1 MALAKKGARLII
13 DLIKRY
19 PSTIALFGFVS
30 GVASFFL
37 VEREQEKFAQMLS
50 LLMLASWIWLTLENL
65 LHKGVS
71 HWFGIKL
78 PEPILK
84 FATQLV
90 HQESLFFV
98 IPFFF
103 ITTTWN
109 SGQLIFTSLLITAA
123 CISIVDP
130 LYYGWLA
137 TKRWLYFIF
146 HGVTLF
152 AVLLTALPIIF
163 YIPTPQS
170 YLWSLGI
177 AVLLSFLNV
186 VRELPFNWWRRII
199 AALLL
204 IAVAGGVG
212 VMARPW
218 VPPATLW
225 LTKVAVTDE
234 IDNKNRAPQNQLK
247 IISVDQLRNGL
258 YAYTAIH
265 APRGLNERIYHEWRL
280 NGNVIDK
287 IALDINGGREA
298 DYRAWSHKLNFPPYP
313 AGRWQIRVM
322 TEAHQVIG
330 VLRFQVV
337 KSSAAVTE
345 EIAPLQQDNNVDV
358 EDADEITPAKSIRTP
373 IKEFIKEEAKALLI
387 EEGQSSSDESVED
400 EPGKT
405 TASEKDSPEAENENA
420 ESTGADSVEVEGTNV
435 ERTNVEGTEVEGTEV
450 EGAEIE
456 GAEIESIEVKNSEI
470 EKVETENTQ
479 SNNSDLDNIKS
490 DTAEPDNAKADST
503 EADSTEADS
512 PEAEVPKEKV
522 PATQ

>member
-1 MALAKKGARLII
+1 MAVLKALALKIMALIT
-13 DLIKRY
+13 RY
-19 PSTIALFGFVS
+19 PMTIALFGFVS

-37 VEREQEKFAQMLS
+37 VEREQERFAQMLS

-109 SGQLIFTSLLITAA
+109 SGQLIFTSLLILAA

-137 TKRWLYFIF
+137 AKRWLYFIF

-186 VRELPFNWWRRII
+186 VRELPFNWWRRVI

-212 VMARPW
+212 VTARPW

-225 LTKVAVTDE
+225 LTKVAITTE

-247 IISVDQLRNGL
+247 KISVDQLRNGL

-280 NGNVIDK
+280 NGNLIDR

-298 DYRAWSHKLNFPPYP
+298 GYRAWSHKLNFPPYP
-313 AGRWQIRVM
+313 AGRWQIRIM

-337 KSSAAVTE
+337 KSPVPIAEEVTPPQDENGEVADKIKPE
-345 EIAPLQQDNNVDV
+345 E
-358 EDADEITPAKSIRTP
+358 SIRTP
-373 IKEFIKEEAKALLI
+373 VAEFIKEEAKALL
-387 EEGQSSSDESVED
+387 VED
-400 EPGKT
+400 EQGSSA
-405 TASEKDSPEAENENA
+405 ASSEAESEVEKGKEKEVETSPQNSEIQQTEGEPEPPAIQEETVKAENA
-420 ESTGADSVEVEGTNV
+420 EENPMEVEPTDVEPGATEDREAERSDLEPTGMEGSETESAETESSEIDGTEA
-435 ERTNVEGTEVEGTEV
+435 ERT
-450 EGAEIE
+450 EIE
-456 GAEIESIEVKNSEI
+456 GI
-470 EKVETENTQ
+470 
-479 SNNSDLDNIKS
+479 
-490 DTAEPDNAKADST
+490 
-503 EADSTEADS
+503 EADS
-512 PEAEVPKEKV
+512 PERESSD
-522 PATQ
+522 

>member
-1 MALAKKGARLII
+1 MTSKFMTLAKKGARLII

-109 SGQLIFTSLLITAA
+109 SGQLIFTSLLIIAA

-146 HGVTLF
+146 HGITLF

-247 IISVDQLRNGL
+247 RISVDQLRNGL

-280 NGNVIDK
+280 NGNLIDR
-287 IALDINGGREA
+287 IALNINGGREA
-298 DYRAWSHKLNFPPYP
+298 GYRAWSHKLNFPPYP

-337 KSSAAVTE
+337 KSSVAVTE
-345 EIAPLQQDNNVDV
+345 EIAPQQQNNKV
-358 EDADEITPAKSIRTP
+358 EDADEVTPEKSIRTP
-373 IKEFIKEEAKALLI
+373 ITEFIKEEAKALLI
-387 EEGQSSSDESVED
+387 EEEQSSKGESVE
-400 EPGKT
+400 EESSKI
-405 TASEKDSPEAENENA
+405 TAPEQDRPETENENV
-420 ESTGADSVEVEGTNV
+420 ESVEADGVEVEGS
-435 ERTNVEGTEVEGTEV
+435 EVEGTEI
-450 EGAEIE
+450 EGIE
-456 GAEIESIEVKNSEI
+456 VDGAEIESIEVKNSEI
-470 EKVETENTQ
+470 ENTE
-479 SNNSDLDNIKS
+479 SNNP
-490 DTAEPDNAKADST
+490 EPDNIESDTTEPDNTKAENT
-503 EADSTEADS
+503 EAETSE
-512 PEAEVPKEKV
+512 EKTPV
-522 PATQ
+522 IQ

>member
-1 MALAKKGARLII
+1 MTSKVMALAKKGTLLII

-19 PSTIALFGFVS
+19 PWAIALFGFVS

-37 VEREQEKFAQMLS
+37 VEREQEKFAQILS

-71 HWFGIKL
+71 HWFGITL

-109 SGQLIFTSLLITAA
+109 SGQLIFTSLLILAA

-137 TKRWLYFIF
+137 AKRWLYFIF
-146 HGVTLF
+146 HGITLF

-177 AVLLSFLNV
+177 AVLLSFLNI

-218 VPPATLW
+218 IPPATLW
-225 LTKVAVTDE
+225 LTKVAITDE

-247 IISVDQLRNGL
+247 RITVEELRKGL

-280 NGNVIDK
+280 NGNLVDR
-287 IALDINGGREA
+287 IALNINGGREA
-298 DYRAWSHKLNFPPYP
+298 GYRAWSHKLNFPPYP

-337 KSSAAVTE
+337 KSSIPVTE
-345 EIAPLQQDNNVDV
+345 NISPQPDDS
-358 EDADEITPAKSIRTP
+358 ADMESTDELTPEESIRIP
-373 IKEFIKEEAKALLI
+373 ITEFIKEEAEALLI
-387 EEGQSSSDESVED
+387 EEEHSSSAQSSESEQDQEQQPENTVTPEIETTPLSENLPDMQESED
-400 EPGKT
+400 EQKT
-405 TASEKDSPEAENENA
+405 AVKEETS
-420 ESTGADSVEVEGTNV
+420 
-435 ERTNVEGTEVEGTEV
+435 
-450 EGAEIE
+450 
-456 GAEIESIEVKNSEI
+456 SIQQGE
-470 EKVETENTQ
+470 
-479 SNNSDLDNIKS
+479 
-490 DTAEPDNAKADST
+490 
-503 EADSTEADS
+503 
-512 PEAEVPKEKV
+512 
-522 PATQ
+522 

>member
-1 MALAKKGARLII
+1 MTSKFMTLAKKGARLII

-109 SGQLIFTSLLITAA
+109 SGQLIFTSLLIIAA

-146 HGVTLF
+146 HGITLF

-247 IISVDQLRNGL
+247 RISVDQLRNGL

-280 NGNVIDK
+280 NGNLIDR
-287 IALDINGGREA
+287 IALNINGGREA
-298 DYRAWSHKLNFPPYP
+298 GYRAWSHKLNFPPYP

-337 KSSAAVTE
+337 KSSVAVTE
-345 EIAPLQQDNNVDV
+345 EIAPQQQNNKV
-358 EDADEITPAKSIRTP
+358 EDADEVTPEKSIRTP
-373 IKEFIKEEAKALLI
+373 ITEFIKEEAKALLI
-387 EEGQSSSDESVED
+387 EEEQSSSAQSETEQEPATEQQETIKTDTPKEEPPEEELIDNKVPEPESS
-400 EPGKT
+400 G
-405 TASEKDSPEAENENA
+405 A
-420 ESTGADSVEVEGTNV
+420 ESTDVETKEIESTEVESTEV
-435 ERTNVEGTEVEGTEV
+435 ESTDIEGTESN
-450 EGAEIE
+450 
-456 GAEIESIEVKNSEI
+456 SIEPDDPEPDSTAPE
-470 EKVETENTQ
+470 
-479 SNNSDLDNIKS
+479 
-490 DTAEPDNAKADST
+490 TAEPESTKLEST
-503 EADSTEADS
+503 ELEST
-512 PEAEVPKEKV
+512 KEKTPV
-522 PATQ
+522 IQ